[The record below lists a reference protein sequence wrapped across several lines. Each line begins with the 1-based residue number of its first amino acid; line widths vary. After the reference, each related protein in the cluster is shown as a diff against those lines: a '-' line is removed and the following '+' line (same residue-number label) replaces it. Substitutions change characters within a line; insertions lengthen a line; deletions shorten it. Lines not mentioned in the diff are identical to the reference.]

1 VAEIQV
7 FKTLFLKEEFLMF
20 KKSLFSISFVLLLV
34 IVTTST
40 QAALSPITNVVITRV
55 DNPPPSKF
63 WLESI
68 TVGSYTVTV
77 DQLVNGVSTGAATA
91 QPAPYDDITNADDF
105 DLNLFAGRANEI
117 PPTHVIEELGGQSTW
132 TNTNGDDLDFF
143 VFETGGNVIECCG
156 SHVGRYRTGY
166 HYVWSP

>member
-1 VAEIQV
+1 
-7 FKTLFLKEEFLMF
+7 MF